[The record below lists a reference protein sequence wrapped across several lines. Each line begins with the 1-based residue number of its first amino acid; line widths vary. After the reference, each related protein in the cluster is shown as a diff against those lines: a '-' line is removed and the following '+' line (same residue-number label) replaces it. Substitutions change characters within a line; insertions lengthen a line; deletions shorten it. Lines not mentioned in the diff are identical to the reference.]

1 MGIEERKRELEQSY
15 KLKTKEVIGSIKRL
29 RNDNKMEIETL
40 NRTIGFLKNENE
52 LISTKYRNEE
62 KRCNDFRNELNKNR
76 KQYDTSS
83 IGQLQIEN
91 NKLQNKIDELT
102 DKLTDRENEIIKW
115 EERYDSNEKLIRQLR
130 GEMVSNEKQA
140 IVKEKKQMEKLKLE
154 LMTKSH
160 FKQLRN
166 DRSELQQIKNSL
178 NTLMNHQQ

>member
-1 MGIEERKRELEQSY
+1 MILNAKKKKIKLEQLRIEERKREIEQNY

-91 NKLQNKIDELT
+91 NKLNNKIIELNE
-102 DKLTDRENEIIKW
+102 KLTEKGIEIKKW
-115 EERYDSNEKLIRQLR
+115 EEKYVENESVMKELQKEMVQNEKRQ
-130 GEMVSNEKQA
+130 
-140 IVKEKKQMEKLKLE
+140 IDKEKK
-154 LMTKSH
+154 
-160 FKQLRN
+160 
-166 DRSELQQIKNSL
+166 
-178 NTLMNHQQ
+178 